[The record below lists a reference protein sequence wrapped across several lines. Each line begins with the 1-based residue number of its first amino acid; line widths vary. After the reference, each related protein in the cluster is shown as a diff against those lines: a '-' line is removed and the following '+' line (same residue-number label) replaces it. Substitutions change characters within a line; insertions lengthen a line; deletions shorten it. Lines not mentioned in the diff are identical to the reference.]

1 MASHYEIR
9 PDERGLALRVASRA
23 LRVASGLATARP
35 GNVFIPNKDE
45 DGFSDGT
52 GTWIGSGAVGN
63 GGVAPWVGDTTPPG
77 RPAGVSATSAWG
89 TVYAKWDGTLEGGVP
104 ADFAYVEVSIDGA
117 VVGRLTEAGAVAA
130 DGYGDGHEATVTFV
144 AYDAARLMDG
154 TLSPNASE
162 AATVTVTVSDERDQI
177 DADVEQARQDA
188 ASAAERADEA
198 WDKAEAQS
206 QQVAQAVQAAQDAS
220 DKADEVASDLAS
232 KSEELSGMIGDVSAE
247 VDGLTTRVE
256 GAASDAGSAL
266 AHVSELSQ
274 DVDGVRATAQSAL
287 ETAEGTQKTVAT
299 LSTTV
304 GGIEQSVE
312 QVTETAESA
321 LTKATEVETTAAG
334 IQADISANYL
344 SKEDA
349 SETYATQ
356 ASLEAT
362 SDSLTASVSEAATK
376 ADSAMTKATTVE
388 QTAAGIRSDLTETT
402 QTAESALEKA
412 TSVEATAS
420 GLSATMKQVQR
431 DVSAAQSTADDAAD
445 AAEAAQSAA
454 DSASSAASKAQSTA
468 DSVSTRVTTL
478 SATVD
483 GISAD
488 VEQVTETA
496 SDALSRATSAQQ
508 DVDGFKTTVSQTYVT
523 KADAEAGYQPK
534 GDYATSA
541 ELDSA
546 IAQEVLDRDSAIEQT
561 AESITQTV
569 SETYQPKGDY
579 LTDSEAGATYATKA
593 ALTQTSDSILSEV
606 EKTYQS
612 KDGMSSY
619 YTKSEVDQR
628 DDSITQ
634 TVSQAV
640 TTADGAYEKATTL
653 EQTVDGFEATL
664 TETANTA
671 NEALSTARGN
681 GQLLYECK
689 VAPDAD
695 YGWVLLTADSTLDDD
710 GNTGYAHIWG
720 WMGGWTGPS
729 GGYIDVM
736 IPLRNTAYDN
746 IVVTQKDDQI
756 ASYGSGNGAS
766 LRVYSVDDKARV
778 TIAVK
783 GYAQVR
789 IFVEGTGFTIN
800 NVSGQSDQGTYI
812 WDSDGAQAQNAK
824 TATNYLGFSSGGL
837 VVGTNSSGTGQ
848 SGLQGNVRLTSGG
861 MEVRNGTTVLS
872 RYGAS
877 TTELGINSTS
887 ATTTM
892 CGGVASIAV
901 TKSGSNA
908 TMLIET
914 LPASSSGGYG
924 SIVLRPRHVGTSVTQ
939 IEVTGDG
946 AITLSTP
953 NRINLNAVG
962 DVWNESAPI
971 CQGVQ
976 AVFGMKVV
984 KTGGDSTC
992 NIESFSSLTSKV
1004 GFTVG
1009 RYNCVLH
1016 ATTSDFAAYHQRLD
1030 SYASVDSIGIIGSG
1044 PNVNIRV
1051 NYVIFCWP
1059 G

>member
-104 ADFAYVEVSIDGA
+104 ADFAYVEVAIDGS

-130 DGYGDGHEATVTFV
+130 DGYEDGHEATVTFV

-162 AATVTVTVSDERDQI
+162 AATVTLTVVDERDAI
-177 DADVEQARQDA
+177 DADVEEARRQ
-188 ASAAERADEA
+188 
-198 WDKAEAQS
+198 
-206 QQVAQAVQAAQDAS
+206 AQA
-220 DKADEVASDLAS
+220 
-232 KSEELSGMIGDVSAE
+232 
-247 VDGLTTRVE
+247 
-256 GAASDAGSAL
+256 
-266 AHVSELSQ
+266 
-274 DVDGVRATAQSAL
+274 
-287 ETAEGTQKTVAT
+287 
-299 LSTTV
+299 
-304 GGIEQSVE
+304 
-312 QVTETAESA
+312 
-321 LTKATEVETTAAG
+321 
-334 IQADISANYL
+334 
-344 SKEDA
+344 
-349 SETYATQ
+349 
-356 ASLEAT
+356 
-362 SDSLTASVSEAATK
+362 
-376 ADSAMTKATTVE
+376 
-388 QTAAGIRSDLTETT
+388 
-402 QTAESALEKA
+402 
-412 TSVEATAS
+412 
-420 GLSATMKQVQR
+420 
-431 DVSAAQSTADDAAD
+431 
-445 AAEAAQSAA
+445 AA
-454 DSASSAASKAQSTA
+454 DSADAAADKA
-468 DSVSTRVTTL
+468 DSLRQQIEGVTT
-478 SATVD
+478 TVD
-483 GISAD
+483 GVERD
-488 VEQVTETA
+488 VAELSTQVSGAVE
-496 SDALSRATSAQQ
+496 DASRALTAASSARQ
-508 DVDGFKTTVSQTYVT
+508 DLDGFKATVSQTYET
-523 KADAEAGYQPK
+523 KADADAAMAQEVLDRNSAIEQSASEITQSVSETYQVK
-534 GDYATSA
+534 GDYATGD
-541 ELDSA
+541 ELDDA
-546 IAQEVLDRDSAIEQT
+546 IAQEVLDRNSAIEQSAT
-561 AESITQTV
+561 QITQTV
-569 SETYQPKGDY
+569 SQTYTTKAEASAIEGKADAAQAAASSASSAAGAAQSAADAAQDDLDGFKGTVSTTYATKSSLDQTADSIRSEVSETYVTKTDADGDYQPKGDY

-628 DDSITQ
+628 DGAITS
-634 TVSQAV
+634 TVSEVQ
-640 TTADGAYEKATTL
+640 TTADSAMEKATTV
-653 EQTVDGFEATL
+653 EQTASGLEVRLTQAEKDVDAAQT
-664 TETANTA
+664 TANTA
-671 NEALSTARGN
+671 NSTANTAKTNAAAAQTAANNAQSTANTANSTASSALNRATYQYGTCSTAAATAAKVVALSGFS
-681 GQLLYECK
+681 LF
-689 VAPDAD
+689 
-695 YGWVLLTADSTLDDD
+695 
-710 GNTGYAHIWG
+710 TGATIQVKFTYA
-720 WMGGWTGPS
+720 
-729 GGYIDVM
+729 
-736 IPLRNTAYDN
+736 NTASNPTLNVNSTGAKTIRAYGANLTSSSAYNWVANSIVTLTYD
-746 IVVTQKDDQI
+746 
-756 ASYGSGNGAS
+756 
-766 LRVYSVDDKARV
+766 
-778 TIAVK
+778 
-783 GYAQVR
+783 
-789 IFVEGTGFTIN
+789 
-800 NVSGQSDQGTYI
+800 GTYWNI
-812 WDSDGAQAQNAK
+812 ADASSLSKASSALTTANTASTAASNAQSTANAAQTTANAAQSAAEDAAK

-848 SGLQGNVRLTSGG
+848 SGLQGNARLYNGG

-877 TTELGINSTS
+877 MIELGINSTS

-892 CGGVASIAV
+892 CGGVASISV

-984 KTGGDSTC
+984 KTLGDSTC